1 MNKMLFIATL
11 AVALTALS
19 ACTKEMTKTDTAA
32 KAEAPAATAPA
43 PTGSDQEAYEA
54 ALAAAKTEI
63 KKAAKKLKKLPPKA
77 TTELLPRWRKKP
89 GSRLSRARNR
99 QHHRSTWAILAICTD
114 RLTHSRPEPNQ
125 DSSPLDSAF
134 S

>member
-43 PTGSDQEAYEA
+43 LAGSDQEVYEA
-54 ALAAAKTEI
+54 ALAAAKAEI
-63 KKAAKKLKKLPPKA
+63 KKAAAVGGEWRDTGKILKKAEEAAAEGNYGTATKMAEKA
-77 TTELLPRWRKKP
+77 RFQAVKGQEQAASQVNVGNP
-89 GSRLSRARNR
+89 GYLY
-99 QHHRSTWAILAICTD
+99 
-114 RLTHSRPEPNQ
+114 
-125 DSSPLDSAF
+125 
-134 S
+134 